1 MTVLQ
6 GSTSPLE
13 DVIKSSVQQIIR
25 GTPAGGVLDGSI
37 NFNVTYIVEKEA
49 GGGLGINVVHAG
61 AKVSE
66 NQIQRMSFAYR
77 IPSATEI
84 AQADAMKAI
93 AEAEKTQ
100 AEFDKMTAEKKKEN
114 IDQPRVRVVGR

>member
-1 MTVLQ
+1 MKLLP

-13 DVIKSSVQQIIR
+13 DVIKNSVQQIIN
-25 GTPAGGVLDGSI
+25 GTPDGGVLDGSI
-37 NFNVTYIVEKEA
+37 SFTVSYIVEKEA
-49 GGGLGINVVHAG
+49 NGGLGINVIHAG

-84 AQADAMKAI
+84 AQAEALKAK

-100 AEFDKMTAEKKKEN
+100 AEYDKMTAERKKEN
-114 IDQPRVRVVGR
+114 IHGFDLTKNK

>member
-1 MTVLQ
+1 MSVLQ

-13 DVIKSSVQQIIR
+13 DVIKSSVEQIIW
-25 GTPAGGVLDGSI
+25 GTPTGGVLDGSI
-37 NFNVTYIVEKEA
+37 NFNVTYIVEREA
-49 GGGLGINVVHAG
+49 GGSLGINVVHAG

-77 IPSATEI
+77 IPSAVEI
-84 AQADAMKAI
+84 AQTEALKAK

-100 AEFDKMTAEKKKEN
+100 AEYDKMAAERKKTN
-114 IDQPRVRVVGR
+114 IDQPRIRATAR